1 MVKVG
6 QFNQLKVVKEVSF
19 GLYLDGGER
28 GEILLPN
35 KVVPQGAAVGDL
47 LKVFIYFDSEDKII
61 ATTARPH
68 AKLDSCALLKVID
81 INRVGAFLDWGLD
94 KDLLVPKSE
103 QPYPMEKDKSYIV
116 YLKQDNQGRI
126 IASAKLDYFLDKTP
140 AYFKSGDE
148 VSLLVADT
156 TALGRKVIINNTHW
170 GLIYAEDIF
179 QSLSYGKRTLGYI
192 KTVREDGK
200 IDVVLR
206 KTGQDSIHELTQRIL
221 LALRQKGGFLAL
233 HDKSP
238 SLDIQRAFSESKKS
252 FKSAIGQ
259 LYKRGEI
266 TIESDGIRLR
276 E

>member
-61 ATTARPH
+61 ATTARPY

-179 QSLSYGKRTLGYI
+179 QSLSYGKRTQGYI
-192 KTVREDGK
+192 KTVRE
-200 IDVVLR
+200 
-206 KTGQDSIHELTQRIL
+206 
-221 LALRQKGGFLAL
+221 
-233 HDKSP
+233 
-238 SLDIQRAFSESKKS
+238 
-252 FKSAIGQ
+252 
-259 LYKRGEI
+259 
-266 TIESDGIRLR
+266 
-276 E
+276 